1 MVARATARIGISSKT
16 SESILAALSCLCRLS
31 VREEVLSSMLSHAVG
46 GVANGGALAL
56 RTKAA
61 GEDVRIEV
69 PTSIPVD
76 SAVDASATEI
86 AAAATPSLLEETPD
100 GAAMPSARVLGL
112 CNVFALESSAVT
124 DDP

>member
-1 MVARATARIGISSKT
+1 M
-16 SESILAALSCLCRLS
+16 
-31 VREEVLSSMLSHAVG
+31 LSSAVG

-61 GEDVRIEV
+61 GEDVRSEV

-76 SAVDASATEI
+76 SVVDVSASEI
-86 AAAATPSLLEETPD
+86 ATAATPSLLVETPD
-100 GAAMPSARVLGL
+100 GAAMPSARVSGL